1 MNLEGK
7 VALVTGGASGIGR
20 SICLR
25 LAADGAEV
33 AIVDVDREG
42 AERVE
47 AEIAASS
54 RRAAA
59 FHADV
64 ARRADIDRIVA
75 EIHNRLGALQIL
87 VNNAGIAQFV
97 PFDQID
103 EPQWERMAEVHLK
116 GAFNCAQAVLPD
128 MLKSQWGRIV
138 NIASVAGL
146 TGARGLVHYS
156 TAKAGLIGFT
166 KALARELGSAGI
178 TVNAVAP
185 GLIDTQI
192 LQRHGM
198 RAAIESTIRQTPV
211 GRIGKPEEVAA
222 ACAYLV
228 SQEAGFCT
236 GQVLSPNGGI
246 YT

>member
-7 VALVTGGASGIGR
+7 VAFVTGGASGIGR

-64 ARRADIDRIVA
+64 TRRADIDRAVA

-87 VNNAGIAQFV
+87 VNNAGNAQFV
-97 PFDQID
+97 PFDQI
-103 EPQWERMAEVHLK
+103 EEAQWERMAEVHLK

-166 KALARELGSAGI
+166 KALARELGSRGI

-192 LQRHGM
+192 LQQDGM
-198 RAAIESTIRQTPV
+198 RSAIESTVRQTPV

-222 ACAYLV
+222 ACAYLI
-228 SQEAGFCT
+228 SEEAGFCT

>member
-1 MNLEGK
+1 
-7 VALVTGGASGIGR
+7 VAIFDVDL
-20 SICLR
+20 
-25 LAADGAEV
+25 DGAEKV
-33 AIVDVDREG
+33 AR
-42 AERVE
+42 
-47 AEIAASS
+47 EIADL
-54 RRAAA
+54 RCKAAA
-59 FHADV
+59 FRGDV
-64 ARRADIDRIVA
+64 VRRADIDAALLGV
-75 EIHNRLGALQIL
+75 HDQLGAVQIL
-87 VNNAGIAQFV
+87 VNNAGISEFV

-103 EPQWERMAEVHLK
+103 ESQWERMSEVHLK

-128 MLKSQWGRIV
+128 MVKSRWGRIV

-166 KALARELGSAGI
+166 KALARELGSWGI
-178 TVNAVAP
+178 TVNAIAP
-185 GLIDTQI
+185 GLIETQL
-192 LQRHGM
+192 LQQPGARS
-198 RAAIESTIRQTPV
+198 AIKGAIRQTPV

-236 GQVLSPNGGI
+236 GQVLSPNGGL

>member
-1 MNLEGK
+1 
-7 VALVTGGASGIGR
+7 
-20 SICLR
+20 
-25 LAADGAEV
+25 
-33 AIVDVDREG
+33 
-42 AERVE
+42 
-47 AEIAASS
+47 
-54 RRAAA
+54 
-59 FHADV
+59 
-64 ARRADIDRIVA
+64 
-75 EIHNRLGALQIL
+75 
-87 VNNAGIAQFV
+87 
-97 PFDQID
+97 
-103 EPQWERMAEVHLK
+103 MAEVHLK